1 MEQVSGQGRKSRN
14 TAAEELSDNIETI
27 EKTASVVVQGEREAV
42 SCLSVI
48 GRGG

>member
-27 EKTASVVVQGEREAV
+27 EKTASVVVKGERGG
-42 SCLSVI
+42 SVLPVCH
-48 GRGG
+48 RSD